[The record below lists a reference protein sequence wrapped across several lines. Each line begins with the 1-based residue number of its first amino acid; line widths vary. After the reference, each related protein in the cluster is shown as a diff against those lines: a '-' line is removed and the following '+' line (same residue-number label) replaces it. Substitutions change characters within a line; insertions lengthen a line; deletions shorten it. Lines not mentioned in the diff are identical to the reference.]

1 MTLVVRRSATRMW
14 LLAMAGVPLLVISLD
29 VLTRRNITNW
39 FRELIFRPE
48 DTQIYE
54 PRDVIWAWVMALFA
68 VFLVGWGLKELF
80 VPTRVVECRDDG
92 LLLKINGPF
101 KPPTAIAWENIVD
114 VRATE
119 MFDEGER
126 LPLLGVRLLSRQ
138 GVPDHPWG
146 ARWLDQRE
154 LGMLAQDW
162 AKSPDVVATE
172 IGDFAVEAT
181 RRNARARTASLWK
194 EGEEE

>member
-39 FRELIFRPE
+39 LREIIFRPE

-80 VPTRVVECRDDG
+80 VPTRVVECRDHG

-101 KPPTAIAWENIVD
+101 KPPTAITWENIVD

-126 LPLLGVRLLSRQ
+126 LPLLGVRVLSRQ

-172 IGDFAVEAT
+172 IGDFAVEAA

-194 EGEEE
+194 DGEEE